1 MNIVYI
7 EKTIWI
13 GEVDCLVFF
22 LFRIGK
28 TLFLWLRKII
38 RK

>member
-13 GEVDCLVFF
+13 GEVDFLVVFSSSYW
-22 LFRIGK
+22 K
-28 TLFLWLRKII
+28 DII
-38 RK
+38 FVVTKDHS